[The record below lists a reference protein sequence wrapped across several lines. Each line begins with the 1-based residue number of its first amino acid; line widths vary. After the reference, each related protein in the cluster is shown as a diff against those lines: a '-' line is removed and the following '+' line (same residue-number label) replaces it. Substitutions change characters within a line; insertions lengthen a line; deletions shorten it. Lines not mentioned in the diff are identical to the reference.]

1 MRHAVVLDAEQ
12 RQGLRALVRSGKAP
26 ARKIAHAHALLKAD
40 EGKKDAQIA
49 AELGLSPET
58 CYRVRRRFA
67 EEGLESAVEHKHPVR
82 LKPPRLDG
90 AAEARLV
97 ALACSPAP
105 EGRARWTLRLL
116 AGKLVDLGVVERGVS
131 HETVRQALKKTSSG
145 RT

>member
-1 MRHAVVLDAEQ
+1 MRHAVVLDEGQ
-12 RQGLRALVRSGKAP
+12 RQALRALVRSGKAP

-40 EGKKDAQIA
+40 EGKGDAQAA

-58 CYRVRRRFA
+58 CYRVRRRFC

-82 LKPPRLDG
+82 LKPPRLDD
-90 AAEARLV
+90 AAEARLL

-116 AGKLVDLGVVERGVS
+116 AGKLVELGHVDGIS
-131 HETVRQALKKTSSG
+131 HETVRRALRKTSSS